1 MKLEVGDLV
10 QLNQQKALGR
20 WYLPELPIE
29 GMGVVVDMKG
39 LQVWVYWIKKG
50 RISQLPRNLVIK
62 ILDKKD

>member
-20 WYLPELPIE
+20 WYVPELPIE
-29 GMGVVVDMKG
+29 GMGVVVDIKG
-39 LQVWVYWIKKG
+39 LQVYVYWIRKG
-50 RISQLPRNLVIK
+50 RITQLPRNLVIK